1 MTNPNPP
8 CPFCGVPTHMGS
20 RATHVRRGARVL
32 TLDARHWECASG
44 CLDEDGTS
52 PFRFEDAALL
62 RQNDE
67 ATRTAWLE
75 RFGEPLPPSRRPGRK
90 PPERRDVRVSIL
102 LTASE
107 ADVLDRSRGEVPRS
121 AFIRNRLLRAR

>member
-1 MTNPNPP
+1 M
-8 CPFCGVPTHMGS
+8 
-20 RATHVRRGARVL
+20 RRGERVL
-32 TLDARHWECASG
+32 ALDVHHWACVSG

-67 ATRTAWLE
+67 AARTAWQE
-75 RFGEPLPPSRRPGRK
+75 RFGEPLPSSGRPGRK
-90 PPERRDVRVSIL
+90 PVERRDVRVQIL

-107 ADVLDRSRGEVPRS
+107 VALLDRSRGEMPRS
-121 AFIRNRLLRAR
+121 EFIRARLLRAG